1 VVVVTVLVWAVLV
14 LGCETFES
22 GVEVEVDVVVVELVV
37 DVGVLEVVADETVL
51 VWLLVPL
58 EALLSCV
65 FVLEDEDEAALVDF
79 EGEVVV

>member
-22 GVEVEVDVVVVELVV
+22 GVEVEVDVVVVELV